1 MTGWEEWEGGGAGV
15 KETEEGIWLEGK
27 SRARL
32 PLEPFSGTPSI
43 PLVERLSI
51 SSNSGADG
59 LSTDIRVGGGRIISR
74 TGPSLREAA
83 L

>member
-51 SSNSGADG
+51 SSTPELMAYQQ
-59 LSTDIRVGGGRIISR
+59 IYGGGK
-74 TGPSLREAA
+74 RE
-83 L
+83 